1 MEIPT
6 DTQKTH
12 QLIII
17 LEFAPLKL
25 GTIGKEVVLLNS
37 EDHATYIKKK
47 LNQDPAKYRPDIT
60 HQCLLTLLDSPL
72 NKSGHLKIFIRTSE
86 NVLISVDPSVKIP
99 RTYKRFA
106 SLFAQLLQKLKIRA
120 VNSSKTLLKVIKN
133 PISDHI
139 PIDTI
144 KVGTSTMGKLVD
156 MNEYAKKHKPDTP
169 IAYIIGAVSKGNP
182 GMECGYADDVIKI
195 SNYSLSASNCAFK
208 IINVYESLWT
218 VETFD

>member
-1 MEIPT
+1 METPV
-6 DTQKTH
+6 DTQKT
-12 QLIII
+12 QPLIII
-17 LEFAPLKL
+17 LESAPLKL
-25 GTIGKEVVLLNS
+25 GTIGKEVVLINS
-37 EDHATYIKKK
+37 EEHSTYIKKK

-72 NKSGHLKIFIRTSE
+72 NKSGRLKIFVRTSE
-86 NVLISVDPSVKIP
+86 NVLISIDPSVKIP

-133 PISDHI
+133 PIHDHL
-139 PIDTI
+139 PINTLKI
-144 KVGTSTMGKLVD
+144 GTSTMGKLVD
-156 MNEYAKKHKPDTP
+156 INAYVREHKPDTP

-182 GMECGYADDVIKI
+182 GMECGYADDVIKV

-208 IINVYESLWT
+208 IINAYESLWA
-218 VETFD
+218 VESFE